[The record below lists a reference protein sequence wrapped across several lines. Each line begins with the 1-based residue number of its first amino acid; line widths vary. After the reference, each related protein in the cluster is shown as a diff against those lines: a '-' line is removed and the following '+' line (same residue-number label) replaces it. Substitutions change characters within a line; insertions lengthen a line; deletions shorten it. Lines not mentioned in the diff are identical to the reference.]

1 MKLYKF
7 ITILLI
13 PFLLVSC
20 SSKNKVEE
28 DLSIE
33 EMYTKA
39 YSSFD
44 KKNFE
49 TASKEFIDIE
59 NRYPSNKFATNALI
73 MSAYS
78 KYLDNDFAGT
88 ILLCDKFIRF
98 HPGNENMPYIL
109 YLKGM
114 SFYKQVSDVR
124 RESGMSFK
132 ALETFQNLS
141 EQFPK
146 TEYAKNVK
154 NKMVILKNYIAGKE
168 MYLIRMDMK
177 NKNWT
182 SAINRLQNLIQNS
195 QESVMIPEALF
206 RLTECWTALG
216 LPNQAEVYK
225 KILDLNYPEN
235 TWTKK
240 EIKLD

>member
-1 MKLYKF
+1 MNLHKF
-7 ITILLI
+7 IRILVI
-13 PFLLVSC
+13 PFLLISC
-20 SSKNKVEE
+20 SSKDKIEH

-33 EMYTKA
+33 EMFEQA
-39 YSSFD
+39 YKSFD

-49 TASKEFIDIE
+49 TASKEFSDIE
-59 NRYPSNKFATNALI
+59 NRYPSNKFSINALI

-124 RESGMSFK
+124 RESGMSLK

-141 EQFPK
+141 EQFPN

-154 NKMVILKNYIAGKE
+154 NKILILKNYIAGKE
-168 MYLIRMDMK
+168 MYLVRMDMK

-182 SAINRLQNLIQNS
+182 SAINRLQNLVQNS

-216 LPNQAEVYK
+216 LKSQAEVYK
-225 KILDLNYPEN
+225 KILDLNYPN
-235 TWTKK
+235 DDWTKK
-240 EIKLD
+240 TVKIN